1 MENEIKTDVF
11 KRVLVGLLIQ
21 EYINFLECK
30 VEIEPNEIKNAKST
44 WVGNDSDALS
54 NILNEFE
61 ITNNSEDYVESS
73 EIERVI
79 KDNKLDYTLK
89 KFGAEM
95 KKYCII
101 NKLDNIKNDQKKIM
115 KRNKR
120 VWVGIKSINE
130 NDSMEK

>member
-1 MENEIKTDVF
+1 
-11 KRVLVGLLIQ
+11 
-21 EYINFLECK
+21 
-30 VEIEPNEIKNAKST
+30 
-44 WVGNDSDALS
+44 
-54 NILNEFE
+54 
-61 ITNNSEDYVESS
+61 
-73 EIERVI
+73 
-79 KDNKLDYTLK
+79 
-89 KFGAEM
+89 M